1 MRAQKYIAQTFCNEV
16 GVSTAVAEW
25 VKPSDSTLADQG
37 MHIQNNLRSIAQAN
51 FFKDFFGYEVAIS
64 AKNTCT

>member
-37 MHIQNNLRSIAQAN
+37 MHIQNNLRSIA
-51 FFKDFFGYEVAIS
+51 
-64 AKNTCT
+64 